1 MPDSWVQQRQNRD
14 GSHSHMTL
22 LSKVDLQLLAQN
34 VEQKIWP
41 GGVLPSATDMS
52 GIAAAVV
59 ALLGKARFAWDWVDV
74 GTGTCKDASGEATFR
89 VVLWP
94 AATCLREKLGL
105 PPKDFHITLGF
116 QGNDVHSKSKGL
128 TSIAAPERTCLP
140 RLLAIPDLLE
150 TALDGAA
157 FYGDEEQEIK
167 ALRELCV
174 WCGRRK
180 QPQQVLAYAERLL
193 QLRNDATAQ
202 RSCAFALVMLSRWE
216 EALKA
221 LKTAEQRLDEVA
233 EELREVEAKR
243 VTQAMQHC
251 RKKLNLK
258 DESINRSVKSCD
270 GKSNYPKTPHL
281 PFSPGVNSD
290 DTRISDCEHLLTAE
304 VVVTEKL
311 DGGNCCLKAGQVF
324 GRTHSQPASH
334 ESFSAVKEL
343 AATFMSELGDLQLFG
358 ENMQAVHSIEYGN
371 LQGFFY
377 APGHQ
382 PLDSLACKGFQV
394 FEGRPST
401 SYSGPQ
407 VFAARRGT
415 TWLSWDDTVAV
426 AERLGLPTAVWT
438 NSRLHLISQLYCNI
452 L

>member
-1 MPDSWVQQRQNRD
+1 MALFCHKASPTLSQSSKDVRLQGEPSFVLGAMDIVLSGPGQQVTFCRGVVAVSGERVEQASRRGLAAVPDSWVQQRQNRD
-14 GSHSHMTL
+14 GQHSHMTL

-34 VEQKIWP
+34 VEKIWP
-41 GGVLPSATDMS
+41 GDVLPSADMS

-59 ALLGKARFAWDWVDV
+59 ALLDKASYAWDWVDV
-74 GTGTCKDASGEATFR
+74 GTGTCKDTSGEATFR

-94 AATCLREKLGL
+94 AARGLREKLGL

-128 TSIAAPERTCLP
+128 TSIAAPERECLP

-150 TALDGAA
+150 TALDGAE
-157 FYGDEEQEIK
+157 FYGDEELEIE
-167 ALRELCV
+167 ALRELCML
-174 WCGRRK
+174 CGRRK
-180 QPQQVLAYAERLL
+180 QPQQLLAYAERLL

-202 RSCAFALVMLSRWE
+202 RSCAFALVMLGRWK

-221 LKTAEQRLDEVA
+221 LKMAELRLDEVS
-233 EELREVEAKR
+233 EELRELEAKR
-243 VTQAMQHC
+243 VTQAIQHC
-251 RKKLNLK
+251 RKKLNV
-258 DESINRSVKSCD
+258 EESVKTCD

-290 DTRISDCEHLLTAE
+290 DTRISDCEHLLRAE

-311 DGGNCCLKAGQVF
+311 DGGNCCLKSGQVF
-324 GRTHSQPASH
+324 GRTHSQPATH

-343 AATFMSELGDLQLFG
+343 AATFLPELGDLQLFG

-377 APGHQ
+377 APGT
-382 PLDSLACKGFQV
+382 PSVRC
-394 FEGRPST
+394 RP
-401 SYSGPQ
+401 
-407 VFAARRGT
+407 
-415 TWLSWDDTVAV
+415 
-426 AERLGLPTAVWT
+426 RL
-438 NSRLHLISQLYCNI
+438 
-452 L
+452 